1 MFTYIIITRIDCLV
15 NHHFLSYILHT
26 ALRWKDIVNIVN
38 IEGIKLS
45 CLSDILRLRILPLLD
60 GWLVELSFCCWLAS
74 IFFIA
79 LALISNSRS
88 SSFCLFIGLIFAPV
102 IENVNTTYPIEKKTY
117 TWTMNIHSMCR
128 QKCTWLPNFDKR
140 SKRLKFNISQAN
152 FDDFFTKNDLADMII
167 NPETSIE

>member
-1 MFTYIIITRIDCLV
+1 MFTYIIITSIDCLV

-26 ALRWKDIVNIVN
+26 ALRWRDIVNIVN

-102 IENVNTTYPIEKKTY
+102 IENVNTTYPIEQKPTHEQWIYIACVDRNALGYRILTNWVNALNLIFRKQILIIFLQKM
-117 TWTMNIHSMCR
+117 TWQIWS
-128 QKCTWLPNFDKR
+128 
-140 SKRLKFNISQAN
+140 
-152 FDDFFTKNDLADMII
+152 
-167 NPETSIE
+167 

>member
-1 MFTYIIITRIDCLV
+1 MFTNLIITRIDCLV

-26 ALRWKDIVNIVN
+26 ALRLKDIVKIVN

-102 IENVNTTYPIEKKTY
+102 IENVNTTYPIEKKPTHEQWIY
-117 TWTMNIHSMCR
+117 IACVDRNALGYRILTNGVNALNLIFRKQILMIFLQKMTWQIWS
-128 QKCTWLPNFDKR
+128 
-140 SKRLKFNISQAN
+140 
-152 FDDFFTKNDLADMII
+152 
-167 NPETSIE
+167 